1 MLHGEFNHVGAG
13 QADGVLRRVLLVL
26 AMIQGAHAQ
35 QRRHVGNAENSA
47 LFGLRAAGADFGAY
61 AGQFDIKPVAQQV
74 MERAVGKGL
83 QNRPQSQVGKVVVY
97 QAQRDAV
104 NAAQG
109 AQVDDVIAFI
119 NGKGFGTCLSEIRLS
134 T

>member
-1 MLHGEFNHVGAG
+1 M
-13 QADGVLRRVLLVL
+13 
-26 AMIQGAHAQ
+26 
-35 QRRHVGNAENSA
+35 
-47 LFGLRAAGADFGAY
+47 
-61 AGQFDIKPVAQQV
+61 
-74 MERAVGKGL
+74 GKGL

-119 NGKGFGTCLSEIRLS
+119 NDKGFGNVAGR
-134 T
+134 